1 MDSSYT
7 SIPSEQPKDEFIDA
21 RSSIGISGRS
31 DIDSN
36 KNINLS
42 EEDGEEGGVETFP
55 KSVLFIIGNEFCER

>member
-21 RSSIGISGRS
+21 RSSIGISKS
-31 DIDSN
+31 DIDNN

-42 EEDGEEGGVETFP
+42 EEDGDEGGVETFP

>member
-42 EEDGEEGGVETFP
+42 EEDGEEANETFP